1 MKNKKVLV
9 TCPPMLGMFEE
20 FKSLSLNN
28 YGIDLISVN
37 VKQTLSELEL
47 IDIIGDFDG
56 WIIGDDPA
64 TKKVFEKGKSG
75 NLRAAVK
82 WGVGTDNVD
91 FDSAH
96 KLGIPVINTP
106 GMFGHEVADLAFCY
120 LVCLARN
127 IITIHNGIKKG
138 NWPKIR
144 GESLKGANIGLV
156 GYGDIGRNL
165 TKRLLISETR
175 VQVYDPFLDFS
186 KINDERISLEVWP
199 NKISNCDYLVLTC
212 SLNSSNFHFL
222 NKDIFNLMRNN
233 IKIINVSRGG
243 LINENDLIEAL
254 ESGKVNSVALD
265 VFEEEP
271 LPMDSPLR
279 KYESCIFGS
288 HNASNT
294 TQAVRKTSL
303 KTIELIYNQFKNY
316 PNC

>member
-96 KLGIPVINTP
+96 KLGIPVINTQ
-106 GMFGHEVADLAFCY
+106 EC
-120 LVCLARN
+120 LVM
-127 IITIHNGIKKG
+127 K
-138 NWPKIR
+138 
-144 GESLKGANIGLV
+144 
-156 GYGDIGRNL
+156 
-165 TKRLLISETR
+165 LLI
-175 VQVYDPFLDFS
+175 
-186 KINDERISLEVWP
+186 
-199 NKISNCDYLVLTC
+199 
-212 SLNSSNFHFL
+212 
-222 NKDIFNLMRNN
+222 
-233 IKIINVSRGG
+233 
-243 LINENDLIEAL
+243 
-254 ESGKVNSVALD
+254 
-265 VFEEEP
+265 
-271 LPMDSPLR
+271 
-279 KYESCIFGS
+279 
-288 HNASNT
+288 
-294 TQAVRKTSL
+294 
-303 KTIELIYNQFKNY
+303 
-316 PNC
+316 